1 MGNRTETATRK
12 RDVEPLDMVRSLKP
26 EVRRRAREIEQAR
39 RLPAD
44 LARRMAE
51 AGLFRLYLPRSV
63 GGDERSPVEVTA
75 LFAEMAEAD
84 ASVAWCLMIGVNTG
98 LLSAWLAP
106 DAARAVFSDPD
117 IITASAVAPT
127 GRAVLD
133 GDDYIVTGRWAWGS
147 GAENSAWF
155 SGGVLVEGPDGAK
168 QHRLAFFP
176 AADVRL
182 LDTWRAAGL
191 CGTGSLDFEVEGIR
205 VPRALVVP
213 ILGTPAVDP
222 APLYRAPLLGLLGAG
237 QASVAL
243 GNAKAALAALE
254 RIVIEKRPQN
264 QGRAA
269 AERHTVQAEF
279 ALAQGRLAAARAL
292 LDEALGAAWDHTLRG
307 DAWTIADRARLR
319 LACTFGVRSA
329 EEVTRPAYDLGGGGA
344 VYLDSELQR
353 RYRDACVLTHH
364 RTVGSQSLE
373 LIGSILLDQPTDTM
387 ML

>member
-1 MGNRTETATRK
+1 MDRAQAAARR
-12 RDVEPLDMVRSLKP
+12 RDVDPMDTVRALKP

-51 AGLFRLYLPRSV
+51 AGLFRLYLPRSI
-63 GGDERSPVEVTA
+63 GGDERSPVEVTT

-84 ASVAWCLMIGVNTG
+84 ASVAWCFMIGVNTG
-98 LLSAWLAP
+98 LLSAWLP
-106 DAARAVFSDPD
+106 REAARIVFRDPG
-117 IITASAVAPT
+117 IITSSTVAPT

-133 GDDYIVTGRWAWGS
+133 GDDYVVTGRWAWGS

-155 SGGVLVEGPDGAK
+155 SGGVLIEAPDGAK

-176 AADVRL
+176 AADVKL
-182 LDTWRAAGL
+182 LDTWHVAGL

-213 ILGTPAVDP
+213 ILGVPAIDP

-254 RIVIEKRPQN
+254 RAAVEKRPQN
-264 QGRAA
+264 QGHAA

-279 ALAQGRLAAARAL
+279 ALAQGKLAAARAL

-307 DAWTIADRARLR
+307 DAWSIADRARLR
-319 LACTFGVRSA
+319 LACTFAVRSA
-329 EEVTRPAYDLGGGGA
+329 AEVARTAYDLGGGSA

-364 RTVGSQSLE
+364 RTVGPQSLE
-373 LIGSILLDQPTDTM
+373 LIGSILLDQPTDTT